1 MSQQR
6 LLKRISAW
14 QQGKVSS
21 DHAGNLADSILLDVE
36 NILNCQQ
43 GNVLIHE
50 DMGLKN
56 LQGHFHSHNA
66 PDLNGLGAEIAAQIT
81 EFETRLKNVSVT
93 LDEENQ
99 DFTHFIWR
107 LSATTADENASSTIA
122 AYIKI
127 NANGLVTIESAM

>member
-1 MSQQR
+1 MNQQR
-6 LLKRISAW
+6 LLKRIATW
-14 QQGKVSS
+14 QQGKQASHHS
-21 DHAGNLADSILLDVE
+21 IGLAEAILRDVE
-36 NILNCQQ
+36 NVLNCQQ
-43 GNVLIHE
+43 GNVLIHK

-66 PDLNGLGAEIAAQIT
+66 PDLEGLGNEISAQIG
-81 EFETRLKNVSVT
+81 EFETRLKNVSVR
-93 LDEENQ
+93 LDEDNQ

-107 LSATTADENASSTIA
+107 LSASTVDTYDSLAIS

>member
-1 MSQQR
+1 MNQQR
-6 LLKRISAW
+6 LLKRIATW
-14 QQGKVSS
+14 QQGKLVTQHVSS
-21 DHAGNLADSILLDVE
+21 LTDTILLDIQNV
-36 NILNCQQ
+36 LNCQQ
-43 GNVLIHE
+43 GNVLIDE
-50 DMGLKN
+50 VMGLKN
-56 LQGHFHSHNA
+56 LQGHFHSHSA
-66 PDLNGLGAEIAAQIT
+66 PDLEGLGAEISAQIS

-107 LSATTADENASSTIA
+107 LSATTADDNASSTIA

>member
-93 LDEENQ
+93 LDEDNK

-107 LSATTADENASSTIA
+107 LNATTAENYNAFVISA
-122 AYIKI
+122 FIKI
-127 NANGLVTIESAM
+127 NANGLVTIESAT